1 MNPRS
6 ALVVLRIYLGVIF
19 AFAVWPKLRLGV
31 AFPHQLAGFLT
42 AVGLQNAHPFYQ
54 TFLTAVVIPH
64 VTVFAFLVMLGE
76 CFVALAMLTG
86 TVTRLAGVVAMF
98 LVTNYMF
105 AKGLWWWNPSS
116 NDSAFFFIS
125 LAMIIGAAGRSCG
138 VDVYLARRWP
148 RSVLW

>member
-31 AFPHQLAGFLT
+31 AFAHQLSGFLT
-42 AVGLQNAHPFYQ
+42 AVGLQNGHSFYQ
-54 TFLTAVVIPH
+54 TFLTAVVIPN
-64 VTVFAFLVMLGE
+64 VTFFAFLVMLGE

-86 TVTRLAGVVAMF
+86 TVTRLAGVVARV

-125 LAMIIGAAGRSCG
+125 LAMIIGAAGRTCG
-138 VDVYLARRWP
+138 VDFYLARRWP